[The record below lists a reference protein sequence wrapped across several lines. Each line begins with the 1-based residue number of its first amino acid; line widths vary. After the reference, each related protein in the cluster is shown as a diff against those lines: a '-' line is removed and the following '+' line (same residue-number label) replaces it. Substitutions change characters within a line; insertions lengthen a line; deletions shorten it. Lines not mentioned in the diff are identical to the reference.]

1 MKSASH
7 ILQVLAGRGSGSRS
21 STCASAVCDPSLHQ
35 QRFSCRDIEY
45 LLELTPVSALLHS
58 HAKVLVV
65 ESALPLYACLKAM
78 SEYEQE
84 FALVYDSCSL
94 EFLGYFDEL
103 MFLHLLLS
111 GDFSCISCSG
121 GEYLRNHGKHTFCK
135 VEEDCSARDA
145 LPCMLNQSPQRL
157 CVWSH
162 KRAAPMGFVTARCY
176 LGYITKHL
184 RGCRERGGRKLED
197 VLSSEE
203 CTPVT
208 EDSSLR
214 EISEILLCQDETTVL
229 GSDGCVIGIL
239 NRGMIVRY
247 VLALLRNKVKDS
259 SSLLEALPELLA
271 SKNGAILSIDCPSGG
286 HRVLTVWDVL
296 RHMLYQLYKN
306 AMITA
311 LYICFLRLFCVVLC
325 SGVRDVKVEEHE
337 GRGKSAVV
345 RGGVTIPL
353 LTIARDEGEG
363 SLIQFEG
370 NSSYTLGV
378 DSLGNFAISAGD
390 QPMLVISNE
399 QNISFHMDNLS
410 VRSVDFG
417 GDLVVEGV
425 SQFKMIWRESFVDAR
440 GWNGTVSS
448 CAGIPMLGGFKLFG
462 RGWVQKTFI
471 ELPVHRELRIK
482 ASFHFLDQW
491 AGESGYMKLNTS
503 SSAPLEYVWTDIHAE
518 HSTTGINICGG
529 ETPDSKF
536 AVPIEVTIPHSSE
549 RFTIEFGSTLEG
561 DAVQQS
567 WGVSGL
573 EIYVR

>member
-1 MKSASH
+1 
-7 ILQVLAGRGSGSRS
+7 
-21 STCASAVCDPSLHQ
+21 
-35 QRFSCRDIEY
+35 
-45 LLELTPVSALLHS
+45 
-58 HAKVLVV
+58 
-65 ESALPLYACLKAM
+65 
-78 SEYEQE
+78 
-84 FALVYDSCSL
+84 
-94 EFLGYFDEL
+94 
-103 MFLHLLLS
+103 MFLRLLLS
-111 GDFSCISCSG
+111 GDFACISCSG
-121 GEYLRNHGKHTFCK
+121 GEYLRNRGNPSFCK
-135 VEEDCSARDA
+135 VEENCSAKDA
-145 LPCMLNQSPQRL
+145 LPCMLNQSSKRL
-157 CVWSH
+157 CVWSR
-162 KRAAPMGFVTARCY
+162 KRSAPMGFVTARCY
-176 LGYITKHL
+176 LSYITKHL
-184 RGCRERGGRKLED
+184 RGCRGRGGRKLED

-203 CTPVT
+203 STPVT

-214 EISEILLCQDETTVL
+214 EASEILLCQDEATVL

-247 VLALLRNKVKDS
+247 VLALLRKKEQVKLSTPMTVILSHFSALPNPRHVLPKVKDS
-259 SSLLEALPELLA
+259 SSLLEALPELL
-271 SKNGAILSIDCPSGG
+271 SSRNGAVLSIDCPTGG
-286 HRVLTVWDVL
+286 QRVLTVWDVL
-296 RHMLYQLYKN
+296 QHMLYHL
-306 AMITA
+306 
-311 LYICFLRLFCVVLC
+311 
-325 SGVRDVKVEEHE
+325 VEEGE
-337 GRGKSAVV
+337 GRSKSAVV

-353 LTIARDEGEG
+353 LTIARDEGER
-363 SLIQFEG
+363 SVIQFEG
-370 NSSYTLGV
+370 TSAYTLGV
-378 DSLGNFAISAGD
+378 DSLGNFAISSGD
-390 QPMLVISNE
+390 QPMLVIDNE
-399 QNISFHMDNLS
+399 QNISFHMNNLS

-440 GWNGTVSS
+440 GWNGTVDQVGVSS

-503 SSAPLEYVWTDIHAE
+503 SSAPMDYVWTDIHAE

-536 AVPIEVTIPHSSE
+536 SVPIEVTIPHSSE